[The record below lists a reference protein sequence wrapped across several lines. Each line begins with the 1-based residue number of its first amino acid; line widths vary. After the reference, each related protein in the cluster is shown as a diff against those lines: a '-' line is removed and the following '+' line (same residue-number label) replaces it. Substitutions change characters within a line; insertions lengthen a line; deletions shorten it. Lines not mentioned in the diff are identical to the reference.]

1 MNLCDR
7 HEIQAL
13 LERHGF
19 RFSKSMGQNF
29 LIESRVPRDIADA
42 CGADGDTGVLEIGP
56 GIGPL
61 TAELARRAGKVV
73 SVELDRRLYPV
84 LAETMAGFDNFTLIP
99 GDVMDLDLPAL
110 IAEHFGGLR
119 PILCA
124 NLPYNITTPVLTKC
138 VESRCFDSLTVL
150 IQKEVA
156 QRICA
161 DPGTPE
167 YGSFTVFSRFYSRPK
182 TLFDV
187 PPGCFMPQPK
197 VTSTVISLAACGRPA
212 GLRDEKLFFR
222 IVRAAF
228 AQRRKTLVNCLNS
241 SFNAGKEEL
250 SSLLSGLGINALA
263 RGETLGID
271 EFVKLSNALGE
282 IIDNN
287 RN

>member
-1 MNLCDR
+1 MELTDPK
-7 HEIQAL
+7 IIKPL

-19 RFSKSMGQNF
+19 RFSKALGQNF
-29 LIESRVPRDIADA
+29 LIAAWVPERICAYASADE
-42 CGADGDTGVLEIGP
+42 DTAVLEIGP
-56 GIGPL
+56 GIGVL
-61 TAELARRAGKVV
+61 TKELAKTAGSVTAIELDKKLIPLLSETLGELENV
-73 SVELDRRLYPV
+73 SVINGDALDFDYVKWSLERPEKRRIV
-84 LAETMAGFDNFTLIP
+84 
-99 GDVMDLDLPAL
+99 
-110 IAEHFGGLR
+110 
-119 PILCA
+119 CA
-124 NLPYNITTPVLTKC
+124 NLPYNVTTPVLTALLSC
-138 VESRCFDSLTVL
+138 GVFSEIIVM